1 MARYTR
7 RAAAAAL
14 AALMTATAAANPA
27 TAATLEESAPET
39 PATNAKLP
47 IIHTYRGS
55 DHLKAN
61 VLNPRPVCNSTEDYR
76 TVVYK
81 VTDNFLPVGTI
92 STTNLSDKDIP
103 LQQELSRTQ
112 NISASINGSKT
123 ETLELGGQAS
133 KKGMQGSIG
142 YSLAKSLGW
151 DVSGSL
157 SWTVGQQIG
166 PYDVPA
172 GNTGEASYGFRTVT
186 MTGTQQRCKPNG
198 TWATPTA
205 WVANMPVKNEVRVKN
220 YDTPADSWA
229 PNKGAQ
235 VTEPV
240 DNPNPAY
247 HSDVEKMNEGETLD
261 DVNKVKDNDSE
272 DVTNK
277 KIDVNAPKP
286 EADKDAKAD
295 KDNKDAKAENKDA
308 KADKE
313 NKDAKADNKDATV
326 EAVADAETK
335 KVEDSNKPA
344 ADAEKLDI
352 EPYFTTSSSKA
363 EGFAGSVALRA
374 KNVGTD
380 RYWGEFPAITFRV
393 EVRTEDG
400 PKGVDRLITTTKAN
414 GAHIRDMGY
423 NHDKGVR
430 TFEVTLSNPV
440 NAGDDVLLGAFSFG
454 DGNTKEGRL
463 SNYMTVT
470 QTGRLAGDN
479 STGNDQNVDS
489 RKATVND
496 FGKPHN
502 GLF

>member
-1 MARYTR
+1 MSRLNR

-14 AALMTATAAANPA
+14 AAVLTATAAANPA
-27 TAATLEESAPET
+27 TAATLEESTPET

-92 STTNLSDKDIP
+92 STTNQSKSTIP
-103 LQQELSRTQ
+103 LEQDLSRTQ
-112 NISASINGSKT
+112 SIEASINGSKT
-123 ETLELGGQAS
+123 ETLELGGSGS
-133 KKGMQGSIG
+133 KDGIQGNIG
-142 YSLAKSLGW
+142 YSLAKTLGW

-157 SWTVGQQIG
+157 SWTVGQKIG

-205 WVANMPVKNEVRVKN
+205 WVANLPVKNEVRVKN
-220 YDTPADSWA
+220 YSTPADSWA
-229 PNKGAQ
+229 PNKDAQ
-235 VTEPV
+235 TTKPV
-240 DNPNPAY
+240 ENPNPAY
-247 HSDVEKMNEGETLD
+247 HSDVEKMNKGETLD
-261 DVNKVKDNDSE
+261 DVTKVADTDESN
-272 DVTNK
+272 VTNK
-277 KIDVNAPKP
+277 EIDLNAPKP
-286 EADKDAKAD
+286 EGDKDKVD
-295 KDNKDAKAENKDA
+295 
-308 KADKE
+308 
-313 NKDAKADNKDATV
+313 
-326 EAVADAETK
+326 AVAQPETK
-335 KVEDSNKPA
+335 KLDDAKQPKVEA
-344 ADAEKLDI
+344 ETATGEKLDL
-352 EPYFTTSSSKA
+352 EPYFTTSSAKA
-363 EGFAGSVALRA
+363 TGYAGSVALRV

-380 RYWGEFPAITFRV
+380 RYWGEFPAVTFRV
-393 EVRTEDG
+393 QIHTEDG
-400 PKGVDRLITTTKAN
+400 PEGVDRLITRTKSN
-414 GAHIRDMGY
+414 GAHIRDLGFSA
-423 NHDKGVR
+423 DKGVR

-454 DGNTKEGRL
+454 DGKTKEGRL
-463 SNYMTVT
+463 TNYMTVT
-470 QTGRLAGDN
+470 QTGRLDGDT
-479 STGNDQNVDS
+479 SKGNDQNVDS
-489 RKATVND
+489 RKATLND